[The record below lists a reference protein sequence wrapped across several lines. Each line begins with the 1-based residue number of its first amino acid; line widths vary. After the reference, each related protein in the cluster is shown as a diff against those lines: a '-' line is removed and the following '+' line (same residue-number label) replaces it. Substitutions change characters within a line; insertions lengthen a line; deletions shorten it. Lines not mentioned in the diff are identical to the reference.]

1 VATLS
6 LSEAPT
12 ASASRGPVAPRL
24 ERFRRFIPP
33 LAIILLWQAG
43 SSLGWIPPRAIAS
56 PATIVATFW
65 SLAVSGE
72 LLHHLLVSLGRV
84 AAGLVIG
91 VATGTALALVAGLS
105 RRGEDLV
112 DATMQMLR
120 TLPFL
125 ALVPLFILWF
135 GIGETPKIALV
146 ALGSAFPIY
155 LTLFA
160 GIRAVDPKLVEA
172 ARVFGLKQ
180 RELIRQVILPG
191 ALPSA
196 LVGLRYSLGSA
207 WLSLVIGEQINASSG
222 IGYLVMTARDFLRT
236 DIIFVGLIVYALL
249 GLAADQL
256 VRGIERSVL
265 RWRPSF
271 VKA

>member
-1 VATLS
+1 MATLS
-6 LSEAPT
+6 LSQ
-12 ASASRGPVAPRL
+12 ASGAVTGRID
-24 ERFRRFIPP
+24 RFRRFIPP
-33 LAIILLWQAG
+33 LVIILLWQAG
-43 SSLGWIPPRAIAS
+43 SSAGFIPARSIAS
-56 PATIVATFW
+56 PATIIVTFW
-65 SLAVSGE
+65 SLLASGE
-72 LLHHLLVSLGRV
+72 LLQHLLVSLGRV
-84 AAGLVIG
+84 TAGLVIG
-91 VATGTALALVAGLS
+91 VSTGTVLALIAGLS

-160 GIRAVDPKLVEA
+160 GIRSVDAKLVEA
-172 ARVFGLKQ
+172 ASVFGLSQ
-180 RELIRQVILPG
+180 RELVRQVILPG

-196 LVGLRYSLGSA
+196 LVGFRYSLGTA

-249 GLAADQL
+249 GLGADQL
-256 VRGIERSVL
+256 VRIIERSVL

-271 VKA
+271 VKE

>member
-1 VATLS
+1 MALATLS
-6 LSEAPT
+6 LTQSAGGFT
-12 ASASRGPVAPRL
+12 ARI

-33 LAIILLWQAG
+33 LVIVLLWQAG
-43 SSLGWIPPRAIAS
+43 SSAGLIPARSIAS
-56 PATIVATFW
+56 PLTIIGTFW
-65 SLAVSGE
+65 TLLASGE
-72 LLHHLLVSLGRV
+72 LLQHLLVSLGRV
-84 AAGLVIG
+84 SAGLAIG
-91 VATGTALALVAGLS
+91 VTTGAALALVAGLS
-105 RRGEDLV
+105 KRGEDLV
-112 DATMQMLR
+112 DAIMQMLR
-120 TLPFL
+120 TMPFL

-160 GIRAVDPKLVEA
+160 GIRGVDAKLVEA
-172 ARVFGLKQ
+172 AGVFGLSQ

-256 VRGIERSVL
+256 VRLIERSVL

-271 VKA
+271 VKE